1 MPQAGHTYKKTH
13 KLSAKVLQ
21 IDTAA
26 EEAKLARQAASAK
39 TGRAAKTFVKE
50 GRLRVTLIALRKG
63 TVLSAHTVPG
73 EVSIAVT
80 RGAVEIGTAGE
91 GIPAKRGAVV
101 VLEAGVTHDVR
112 ALRDSALLI
121 TTSMR

>member
-1 MPQAGHTYKKTH
+1 MPEGHTYRKTH

-21 IDTAA
+21 IDTAV
-26 EEAKLARQAASAK
+26 EEARLAAQAATAK

-80 RGAVEIGTAGE
+80 RGAIELGTAGE
-91 GIPAKRGAVV
+91 TVQAKRGAVI
-101 VLEAGVTHDVR
+101 VLQAGVTHDVR
-112 ALRDSALLI
+112 ALRDSGLVI